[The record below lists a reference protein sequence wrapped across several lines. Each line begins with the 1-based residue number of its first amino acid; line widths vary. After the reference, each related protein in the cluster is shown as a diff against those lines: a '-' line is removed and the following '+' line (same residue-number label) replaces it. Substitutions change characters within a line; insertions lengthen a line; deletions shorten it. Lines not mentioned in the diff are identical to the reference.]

1 VYGCTNLIPFIQN
14 EDGENVR
21 WKLHPSEVADKMIQ
35 SFIDVVDNGKA
46 RIDYTAKLDQYSWD
60 EIARDW
66 EKVFESIGLV

>member
-1 VYGCTNLIPFIQN
+1 
-14 EDGENVR
+14 
-21 WKLHPSEVADKMIQ
+21 MIQ